1 MAQALRDLHEVEIE
15 IEMLDGGEVE
25 YKYKSTMMG
34 DRAKIKRRSPSGER
48 SRFTD
53 DNAKAKVIGLVQTI
67 APFPGMR
74 GDELIERACQALN
87 LDRGQIRTMEAEVEF
102 KSGPEIEGK
111 I

>member
-15 IEMLDGGEVE
+15 YETTDGAEVE

-34 DRAKIKRRSPSGER
+34 EKAKIKRRSATGEKTR
-48 SRFTD
+48 VSD
-53 DNAKAKVIGLVQTI
+53 EGAKAEVIRLVETI
-67 APFPGMR
+67 APHPGMR

-87 LDRGQIRTMEAEVEF
+87 LERSRIRKMEAEVEF